1 MSYEAFVDGWLF
13 KAVMFVGFAGIAWA
27 YLIVLPRE
35 LARNRRTG
43 WRMDVQAAIENHE
56 GDVPRTA
63 ATVRSAFPTLLIPPI
78 VAIHC
83 LIWGVRGSEYLVSDW
98 TWCIYLLAA
107 VGIWIVFAREFG
119 WPNIL
124 VPEELRTVPGLMLV
138 RIASWRGG
146 DAAVRESDHLPEGSD
161 ERGRN
166 DSVNG
171 AGGRTG
177 GPEVGA
183 PEEESPR

>member
-1 MSYEAFVDGWLF
+1 MSYETLVDGWFF
-13 KAVMFVGFAGIAWA
+13 KAAMFIAFGGTAWT
-27 YLIVLPRE
+27 YLIGLPRAM
-35 LARNRRTG
+35 ARNRRSG
-43 WRMDVQAAIENHE
+43 WRMDIQAAVENHE

-63 ATVRSAFPTLLIPPI
+63 AMVRSVFPSLLIPPI
-78 VAIHC
+78 VAIHF
-83 LIWGVRGSEYLVSDW
+83 LIWGVRGSGYIVSEW
-98 TWCIYLLAA
+98 LWCFCLLAF

-119 WPNIL
+119 WPSIW
-124 VPEELRTVPGLMLV
+124 VPSELRTVPGLMFV
-138 RIASWRGG
+138 RIARWRGG
-146 DAAVRESDHLPEGSD
+146 DAATRESDHLPEGSD

-183 PEEESPR
+183 PEEEGPR